1 MFVHGKVPSTHCL
14 FQQSRNL
21 RALHACRQGDELV
34 GQRWW
39 SKSFCAG
46 VHHISVLLYRAD
58 HVFRV
63 VRRG

>member
-1 MFVHGKVPSTHCL
+1 L

-34 GQRWW
+34 GQRWR
-39 SKSFCAG
+39 SESFCAG